1 MALNDPDEFD
11 LIVLI
16 VLINILA
23 ESFLGVLLDL
33 LEQRLNISNVLVNSE
48 PIY

>member
-11 LIVLI
+11 LI